1 MQITL
6 NKRPQLSWIEQQPSK
21 LWVRGSNPLGRA
33 IKIMNKLFIITIF
46 VGVLS
51 SAVLLKAEN
60 VYDLFATG
68 KKEEAIN
75 VLKNII
81 STESNSDAKY
91 ILGLLYN
98 DASSINL
105 CKIDDFCIDENESN
119 YKKAYKIFLDLYE
132 NENDPRAA
140 YAIGEYYDNHWV
152 FWPNYKK
159 AFKYYLFAAERG
171 VPEAQYNVAN
181 MYEFGDGVKKDLIQ
195 SVRWYLQCNKSSL
208 CGAGKEGIDDLIA
221 ELKPD
226 ELDYALSLIDETIEE
241 VDIRITAAR
250 SIVVR

>member
-1 MQITL
+1 M
-6 NKRPQLSWIEQQPSK
+6 SK
-21 LWVRGSNPLGRA
+21 LS
-33 IKIMNKLFIITIF
+33 IITILIGF
-46 VGVLS
+46 LS
-51 SAVLLKAEN
+51 STVLLKAEN

-68 KKEEAIN
+68 QKEEAIN
-75 VLKNII
+75 VLKNIVK
-81 STESNSDAKY
+81 TDSNLDAKY
-91 ILGLLYN
+91 ILGLLHN

-119 YKKAYKIFLDLYE
+119 YKKAYEIFLDLYE
-132 NENDPRAA
+132 NDNDPRAA

-181 MYEFGDGVKKDLIQ
+181 MYEFGDGVKKDLVQ

-208 CGAGKEGIDDLIA
+208 CGAGKEGIDDLI
-221 ELKPD
+221 EQLSP
-226 ELDYALSLIDETIEE
+226 EEYALAESLIDETIKE

-250 SIVVR
+250 SIVLN

>member
-1 MQITL
+1 
-6 NKRPQLSWIEQQPSK
+6 
-21 LWVRGSNPLGRA
+21 
-33 IKIMNKLFIITIF
+33 MNKIFTLIIFFFVATIN
-46 VGVLS
+46 
-51 SAVLLKAEN
+51 AKAEN

-68 KKEEAIN
+68 QKEEAIE
-75 VLKNII
+75 VLRNII
-81 STESNSDAKY
+81 DKDSNSDAKY

-119 YKKAYKIFLDLYE
+119 YKKAYEIFLDLYE

-140 YAIGEYYDNHWV
+140 YSIGEYYDNHWV

-181 MYEFGDGVKKDLIQ
+181 MYEFGDGVKRDLVQ

-208 CGAGKEGIDDLIA
+208 CGAGKEGIDDLI
-221 ELKPD
+221 EQLSP
-226 ELDYALSLIDETIEE
+226 EEYALAESLIDESIRE

-250 SIVVR
+250 SIVLN

>member
-1 MQITL
+1 M
-6 NKRPQLSWIEQQPSK
+6 SK
-21 LWVRGSNPLGRA
+21 LS
-33 IKIMNKLFIITIF
+33 IITILIGF
-46 VGVLS
+46 LS
-51 SAVLLKAEN
+51 SIVLLKAEN

-68 KKEEAIN
+68 QKEEAIH
-75 VLKNII
+75 VLKNIVK
-81 STESNSDAKY
+81 TESNLDAKY

-119 YKKAYKIFLDLYE
+119 YKKAYEIFLDLYE
-132 NENDPRAA
+132 NDNDPRAA

-181 MYEFGDGVKKDLIQ
+181 MYEFGDGVKKDLVQ
-195 SVRWYLQCNKSSL
+195 SVRWYLQCNIASL
-208 CGAGKEGIDDLIA
+208 CGAGVEGIDDLINQLTK
-221 ELKPD
+221 E
-226 ELDYALSLIDETIEE
+226 EYAFAQSLVKKDMKE
-241 VDIRITAAR
+241 VDIRITSAR
-250 SIVVR
+250 QIVSQ

>member
-1 MQITL
+1 MNRIFIQI
-6 NKRPQLSWIEQQPSK
+6 I
-21 LWVRGSNPLGRA
+21 
-33 IKIMNKLFIITIF
+33 LFIIL
-46 VGVLS
+46 VLTNN
-51 SAVLLKAEN
+51 VKAKN

-68 KKEEAIN
+68 NKEEAIQ
-75 VLKNII
+75 VLKDVIDK
-81 STESNSDAKY
+81 ESNSDAKY

-119 YKKAYKIFLDLYE
+119 YNKAYEIFLDLYE

-140 YAIGEYYDNHWV
+140 YSIGEYYDNHWV

-181 MYEFGDGVKKDLIQ
+181 MYEFGDGVKRDLVQ

-208 CGAGKEGIDDLIA
+208 CGAGKEGIDDLI
-221 ELKPD
+221 EQLSP
-226 ELDYALSLIDETIEE
+226 EEYALAESLIDETIKE

-250 SIVVR
+250 SIVLN

>member
-1 MQITL
+1 
-6 NKRPQLSWIEQQPSK
+6 
-21 LWVRGSNPLGRA
+21 
-33 IKIMNKLFIITIF
+33 MNKLSIITILIAF
-46 VGVLS
+46 LS
-51 SAVLLKAEN
+51 STVLLKAEN

-81 STESNSDAKY
+81 KTDSNLDAKY

-119 YKKAYKIFLDLYE
+119 YKKAYEIFLDLYE
-132 NENDPRAA
+132 NDNDPRAA

-159 AFKYYLFAAERG
+159 AFEYYLFAAERG

-181 MYEFGDGVKKDLIQ
+181 MYEFGDGVKKDLVQ
-195 SVRWYLQCNKSSL
+195 SVRWYLQWNKSSL

-221 ELKPD
+221 ELSPD
-226 ELDYALSLIDETIEE
+226 EFDFALSLVEDNINE

-250 SIVVR
+250 SIVVK

>member
-1 MQITL
+1 
-6 NKRPQLSWIEQQPSK
+6 
-21 LWVRGSNPLGRA
+21 
-33 IKIMNKLFIITIF
+33 MNRIFNLIILFIAL
-46 VGVLS
+46 VLTNN
-51 SAVLLKAEN
+51 VRAEN

-68 KKEEAIN
+68 NKEEAIQVLRN
-75 VLKNII
+75 VIEK
-81 STESNSDAKY
+81 ESNSDAKY

-119 YKKAYKIFLDLYE
+119 YNKAYEIFLDLYE

-140 YAIGEYYDNHWV
+140 YSIGEYYDNHWV

-159 AFKYYLFAAERG
+159 AFKYYLFAAEGG

-181 MYEFGDGVKKDLIQ
+181 MYEFGDGVKIDLVQ

-208 CGAGKEGIDDLIA
+208 CGAGKEGIDDLI
-221 ELKPD
+221 EQLSPD
-226 ELDYALSLIDETIEE
+226 EYALAESLIDETMKE

-250 SIVVR
+250 SIVLN

>member
-1 MQITL
+1 M
-6 NKRPQLSWIEQQPSK
+6 K
-21 LWVRGSNPLGRA
+21 
-33 IKIMNKLFIITIF
+33 KLFITIISIAL
-46 VGVLS
+46 LS
-51 SAVLLKAEN
+51 SSAFSKAEN

-68 KKEEAIN
+68 NKEEAIQ
-75 VLKNII
+75 VLRDVIDK
-81 STESNSDAKY
+81 ESNSDAKY

-119 YKKAYKIFLDLYE
+119 YKKAYEIFLDLYE
-132 NENDPRAA
+132 NDNDPRAA

-181 MYEFGDGVKKDLIQ
+181 MYEFGDGVKKDLGQ

-221 ELKPD
+221 ELSSD
-226 ELDYALSLIDETIEE
+226 ELDYALSLVEDTIDE

-250 SIVVR
+250 SIVVK

>member
-1 MQITL
+1 
-6 NKRPQLSWIEQQPSK
+6 
-21 LWVRGSNPLGRA
+21 
-33 IKIMNKLFIITIF
+33 MNKFFIITTFILILISTT
-46 VGVLS
+46 LS
-51 SAVLLKAEN
+51 KAEN

-68 KKEEAIN
+68 NKEKAIQ
-75 VLKNII
+75 VLRNLVETK
-81 STESNSDAKY
+81 SNSDAKY

-105 CKIDDFCIDENESN
+105 CEIDDFCIDENESN
-119 YKKAYKIFLDLYE
+119 YKKAYEIFLDLYE

-159 AFKYYLFAAERG
+159 AFKYYLFAAEKG

-208 CGAGKEGIDDLIA
+208 CGAGEEGIDDLINQLSA
-221 ELKPD
+221 E
-226 ELDYALSLIDETIEE
+226 EFETALSLINNDINEI
-241 VDIRITAAR
+241 DIRITAAR
-250 SIVVR
+250 SIVLQ

>member
-1 MQITL
+1 
-6 NKRPQLSWIEQQPSK
+6 
-21 LWVRGSNPLGRA
+21 
-33 IKIMNKLFIITIF
+33 MNKLLITTTSI
-46 VGVLS
+46 LI
-51 SAVLLKAEN
+51 LLISTVFSKAEN

-75 VLKNII
+75 VLKDIVK
-81 STESNSDAKY
+81 TESNTDAKY

-98 DASSINL
+98 DAYTINL

-119 YKKAYKIFLDLYE
+119 YKKAYEIFLDLYE
-132 NENDPRAA
+132 NDNDPRAA

-195 SVRWYLQCNKSSL
+195 SVRWYLQCNISSL

-221 ELKPD
+221 ELSTE
-226 ELDYALSLIDETIEE
+226 ELDYALSMIDETIEE

-250 SIVVR
+250 SIVVK

>member
-1 MQITL
+1 M
-6 NKRPQLSWIEQQPSK
+6 SK
-21 LWVRGSNPLGRA
+21 LS
-33 IKIMNKLFIITIF
+33 IITILIVF
-46 VGVLS
+46 LS
-51 SAVLLKAEN
+51 STVLLKAEN

-75 VLKNII
+75 VLKDVVNY
-81 STESNSDAKY
+81 ESNTDAKY

-119 YKKAYKIFLDLYE
+119 YNKAYEIFLDLYE

-140 YAIGEYYDNHWV
+140 YSIGEYYDNHWV

-181 MYEFGDGVKKDLIQ
+181 MYEFGDGVKKDLTQ
-195 SVRWYLQCNKSSL
+195 SVRWYLQCNTTSL
-208 CGAGKEGIDDLIA
+208 CGAGVDGINDLIDQLTGEQY
-221 ELKPD
+221 ELAK
-226 ELDYALSLIDETIEE
+226 SLVVNNMKE
-241 VDIRITAAR
+241 VDIRITTAR
-250 SIVVR
+250 QVVSQ